1 MAPSNKPDEASTKIV
16 LEWVEKLFNERIGS
30 VKDLALFL
38 IEKMYVE
45 TRSSAALTLLSSGK
59 DFKPSPVEGNKQEIV
74 QMSDL
79 LDQKPGVVVQFDE
92 SENGK
97 RKNMVK
103 MDELFCN
110 KIFTNC
116 IIFR

>member
-1 MAPSNKPDEASTKIV
+1 M
-16 LEWVEKLFNERIGS
+16 FNERIGS

-45 TRSSAALTLLSSGK
+45 TRSPAALALLSTSK
-59 DFKPSPVEGNKQEIV
+59 TKMKPSSLEDNKQDI
-74 QMSDL
+74 QM

-97 RKNMVK
+97 RKNIVSAA
-103 MDELFCN
+103 
-110 KIFTNC
+110 
-116 IIFR
+116 